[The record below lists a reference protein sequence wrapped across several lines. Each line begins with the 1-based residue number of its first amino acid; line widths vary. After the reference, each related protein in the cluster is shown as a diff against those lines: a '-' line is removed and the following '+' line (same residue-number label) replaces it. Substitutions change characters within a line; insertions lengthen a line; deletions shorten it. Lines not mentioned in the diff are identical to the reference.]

1 LSIDVAALQSRSST
15 TILPVVPAPKDRQ
28 SSYEVHHQS
37 TLEQVGKGLRVVEV
51 KERAPS
57 QGESGSQVRITSGK
71 KVSVVGKNIVT
82 SEALVE
88 DVVPYKTEENET
100 IVQSADIGSQQLL
113 PGLSHCD
120 VQKHTASF
128 TSTTQSTV
136 ETREAATMADSCPDH
151 MSPQPNTPAGGVGG
165 GGQELSFHPRLT
177 STPSVPLEREAKR
190 EEDSAQRKR
199 QILEELQLPPLRE
212 NSSARG
218 ARSILSRLPRL
229 KPQTPTS
236 PTSPTNTGISTE
248 LRLSSKR
255 SRELPSYTTHHG
267 TMAGQALNPPCP
279 QYGVK
284 QPDGWFLVIFSSTNH

>member
-1 LSIDVAALQSRSST
+1 LSIDVAALQSRNSA

-57 QGESGSQVRITSGK
+57 QEESGSQVRITPGK
-71 KVSVVGKNIVT
+71 KVSVVSKNIVT

-218 ARSILSRLPRL
+218 WLSGTHCIIICVLF
-229 KPQTPTS
+229 S
-236 PTSPTNTGISTE
+236 FHSISTSGSHVLQLQE
-248 LRLSSKR
+248 Q
-255 SRELPSYTTHHG
+255 E
-267 TMAGQALNPPCP
+267 A
-279 QYGVK
+279 
-284 QPDGWFLVIFSSTNH
+284 F

>member
-1 LSIDVAALQSRSST
+1 LSIDVAALQSRNSA

-57 QGESGSQVRITSGK
+57 QEESGSQVRITPGK
-71 KVSVVGKNIVT
+71 KVSVVSKNIVT

-100 IVQSADIGSQQLL
+100 IVRSADVGSQQLQL
-113 PGLSHCD
+113 GLSHCD

-128 TSTTQSTV
+128 TSTTQSPIV
-136 ETREAATMADSCPDH
+136 ETREATMADPCPDH
-151 MSPQPNTPAGGVGG
+151 MIPQPNTPAGGVGG

-212 NSSARG
+212 NSRG